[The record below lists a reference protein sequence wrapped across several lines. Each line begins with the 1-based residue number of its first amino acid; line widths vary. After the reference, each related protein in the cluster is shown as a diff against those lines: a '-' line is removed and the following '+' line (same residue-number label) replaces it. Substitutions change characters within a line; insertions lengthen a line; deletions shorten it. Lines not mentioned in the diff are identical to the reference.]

1 MTSNLKTFGST
12 NFKTFK
18 KTLKLSPSSKTKKS
32 PLKNKTSSLKTKISS
47 PKTKKQNKA
56 TLKLKKLKTK
66 KKTKLIPTVKE
77 TNTLIS
83 KIAKIKGLPS
93 DIEKEIIS
101 HSKKKINPKLK
112 KELLLYTKLSNI
124 SYIKNLNKNEKKN
137 IFKFFKLLNPNHKK
151 GFVLAFEKDLEIIH
165 PDLFKW
171 LIKNWNDC
179 VLFIGNRKKTSEY
192 IKHFFDV
199 TYEKVPTKINIRSF
213 IVEVNDYLITFD
225 YE

>member
-1 MTSNLKTFGST
+1 MADKSFG
-12 NFKTFK
+12 KGFK
-18 KTLKLSPSSKTKKS
+18 KFYSRKKTT
-32 PLKNKTSSLKTKISS
+32 PLKI
-47 PKTKKQNKA
+47 
-56 TLKLKKLKTK
+56 KKLKTK
-66 KKTKLIPTVKE
+66 KTKKLIATE
-77 TNTLIS
+77 TEKNLLLTTLC
-83 KIAKIKGLPS
+83 KIKDLPK
-93 DIEKEIIS
+93 DIEKEIIHQS
-101 HSKKKINPKLK
+101 REKINAKLK
-112 KELLLYTKLSNI
+112 KEILLYNELSKLTHV
-124 SYIKNLNKNEKKN
+124 KKTTVTQRKN

-179 VLFIGNRKKTSEY
+179 VLFIGNRKKTNES